1 MIILMALLNVIVG
14 MQIISKDALAL
25 SVPKPENITVHQ
37 FKNLDTQFYPKKYM
51 IAFKG
56 LNDAFETK
64 VMTEW
69 CRKNNY
75 TLRIF
80 GYKEVNTAIKYVNKT
95 PRESHIEVWGYSRG
109 AVAGYDLI
117 KLTPTIKYAR
127 LHTIGTYHTVTASFG
142 KSRHVPKNVN
152 RHTNYV
158 ETHQQPKGFY
168 KNPNNVSL
176 GPVNHFEATKKALEI
191 IR

>member
-1 MIILMALLNVIVG
+1 MLFRS
-14 MQIISKDALAL
+14 SKDALAL
-25 SVPKPENITVHQ
+25 SVPRPESSTDHPS
-37 FKNLDTQFYPKKYM
+37 KNLDTQFPTKRYM

-56 LNDAFETK
+56 LNEAFETK

-80 GYKEVNTAIKYVNKT
+80 GYKEVNQAIKYVNKT
-95 PRESHIEVWGYSRG
+95 PRESHVEVWGYSRG

-117 KLTPTIKYAR
+117 RLTPTIKYDR
-127 LHTIGTYHTVTASFG
+127 LHTVGTYHTVTSSFG
-142 KSRHVPKNVN
+142 NSRPVPQNVG

-158 ETHQQPKGFY
+158 ETHQQPKDFFN
-168 KNPNNVSL
+168 NPNNVSL
-176 GPVNHFEATKKALEI
+176 GPVNHFEATKKALEVI
-191 IR
+191 L

>member
-1 MIILMALLNVIVG
+1 MALLNATVG
-14 MQIISKDALAL
+14 MQITSKDALAQ
-25 SVPKPENITVHQ
+25 SVPRPESSTDHPS
-37 FKNLDTQFYPKKYM
+37 KNLDIQFPLKRYM

-56 LNDAFETK
+56 LNEAFETK

-80 GYKEVNTAIKYVNKT
+80 GYKELDQAIKYVNKT

-109 AVAGYDLI
+109 AVAGYKLI
-117 KLTPTIKYAR
+117 KLTPNVKYAR
-127 LHTIGTYHTVTASFG
+127 LHTIGTHPTVTNSFG
-142 KSRHVPKNVN
+142 VLKNVS

-158 ETHQQPKGFY
+158 ETHQQPKGFF

-176 GPVNHFEATKKALEI
+176 GPVNHFEATKKALEV